1 MRFGAVRT
9 RPGAN
14 TVPPLRRRVRF
25 LGAPCKD
32 TLFFGLCFRN
42 AGSSGAA
49 EAFRFCRA
57 HGQVPYT
64 RKTRVCQGGLM
75 LPSPAVSTRPAVAAA
90 FPVCADFAAFGMIP
104 EFATFVSICIPMR
117 KPPPIRLSKK
127 VHRKLIF
134 SLLLLLAAAVV
145 VSRCMVSSTG
155 GAVSVMP
162 VLPPAE
168 KADGMPSVRGGCL
181 IREDRAPD
189 WSCRLV
195 RAASF

>member
-1 MRFGAVRT
+1 
-9 RPGAN
+9 
-14 TVPPLRRRVRF
+14 
-25 LGAPCKD
+25 
-32 TLFFGLCFRN
+32 
-42 AGSSGAA
+42 
-49 EAFRFCRA
+49 
-57 HGQVPYT
+57 
-64 RKTRVCQGGLM
+64 M

-145 VSRCMVSSTG
+145 VSRCMVSRTG
-155 GAVSVMP
+155 GAVSVVP

-168 KADGMPSVRGGCL
+168 KADGMPSVPGRMPD
-181 IREDRAPD
+181 REDRAPD

>member
-1 MRFGAVRT
+1 MYSYA
-9 RPGAN
+9 
-14 TVPPLRRRVRF
+14 
-25 LGAPCKD
+25 
-32 TLFFGLCFRN
+32 
-42 AGSSGAA
+42 
-49 EAFRFCRA
+49 
-57 HGQVPYT
+57 
-64 RKTRVCQGGLM
+64 
-75 LPSPAVSTRPAVAAA
+75 
-90 FPVCADFAAFGMIP
+90 
-104 EFATFVSICIPMR
+104 

-145 VSRCMVSSTG
+145 VSRCMVSRTG

-189 WSCRLV
+189 WSCGLFARRV
-195 RAASF
+195 SDP